1 MSSNVSFAGLRIVA
15 ERDEGDPVQDARL
28 RAWSLAMPFT
38 TMTHV
43 STVGAEEQG
52 ILALLG
58 ALSALSTRASL
69 SDRLVLA
76 TWTDAEVG
84 TFPFLDMRMMQF
96 VSDDELS
103 DAVDAWPWRTHL
115 AEERSRPGL
124 QGVQVDFPLYPGVWH
139 LDVAWVAEDWCEEYG
154 VGNGLLDVMAAWGM
168 PHPDVSGGWW
178 PGEGEDWLLSGVAH
192 AEAQAVRLLAESL
205 CGGVA
210 SEWVD
215 PKLV

>member
-1 MSSNVSFAGLRIVA
+1 MSSVTFAGLRLVA
-15 ERDEGDPVQDARL
+15 EREAGAPVQDARL
-28 RAWSLAMPFT
+28 RAWALAMPST
-38 TMTHV
+38 VMSHV
-43 STVGAEEQG
+43 SAPDSEEAG

-58 ALSALSTRASL
+58 ALSALSARATL

-76 TWTDAEVG
+76 TWTDSEVG
-84 TFPFLDMRMMQF
+84 TLPFLDMRMMQF

-103 DAVDAWPWRTHL
+103 DAVDAWPWRLHL

-124 QGVQVDFPLYPGVWH
+124 QGVQVDFPLYPNVWH

-154 VGNGLLDVMAAWGM
+154 VGHELSAVMAAWGM
-168 PHPDVSGGWW
+168 PHPDGPGEIW
-178 PGEGEDWLLSGVAH
+178 PGEGEEWLLAGIAH
-192 AEAQAVRLLAESL
+192 AEAQAVRLLGESL

-210 SEWVD
+210 SNWVD